1 MTKEQ
6 YLKQLNVLHERLG
19 GCVFPLV
26 TARKW
31 SLEYSRK
38 NDKLLA
44 EAVEKIYV
52 ALSDVAT
59 VLDNEQKNAK

>member
-6 YLKQLNVLHERLG
+6 YLKQLNFLHERLG
-19 GCVFPLV
+19 GCVFRLV

-31 SLEYSRK
+31 SLEYSRE

-52 ALSDVAT
+52 AISDVAI